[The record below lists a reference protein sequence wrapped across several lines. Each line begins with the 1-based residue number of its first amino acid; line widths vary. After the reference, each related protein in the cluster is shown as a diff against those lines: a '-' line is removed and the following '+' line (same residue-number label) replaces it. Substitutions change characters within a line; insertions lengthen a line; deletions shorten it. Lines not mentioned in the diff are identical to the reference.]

1 MKRAHCIVEGPTEV
15 QVFSSLL
22 APYILEQT
30 GAYVLFTPI
39 KHTGGG
45 IVKFSKILPELR
57 EHLKDRQ
64 KIVTTYFDY
73 YGIHENHGFK
83 NYQAAKIETS
93 NPSIGVEL
101 LEIGM
106 TETLQENGIDT
117 RNFIPY
123 IQLHEFEALLFSS
136 DEGFNFQ
143 FDNPMIIS
151 KLKDV
156 RNRFP
161 NPEDINDNP
170 QTAPSKRIIK
180 ILEKYGEKYV
190 KTSDGESIAFEIGI
204 EEMLNKCPRFNNW
217 VNALIAKIKE

>member
-1 MKRAHCIVEGPTEV
+1 
-15 QVFSSLL
+15 
-22 APYILEQT
+22 
-30 GAYVLFTPI
+30 
-39 KHTGGG
+39 
-45 IVKFSKILPELR
+45 
-57 EHLKDRQ
+57 
-64 KIVTTYFDY
+64 
-73 YGIHENHGFK
+73 
-83 NYQAAKIETS
+83 
-93 NPSIGVEL
+93 
-101 LEIGM
+101 M